1 MNYEITGIDVSK
13 WQKEL
18 DWQTALRQGISFA
31 FIRSSE
37 GNRQKD
43 AFFEHNMLHTKMLGI
58 PRGIYHYFKPG
69 RDLKMQVDLFSAVIN
84 AWTFELDA
92 VVDVETSDGLNKV
105 EFRDRLAAFIHQT
118 EVRTGRKLM
127 IYTNQNI
134 FDNLLPPTDFAWK
147 RRLWIASYTSDEQ
160 PHMPAEW
167 RTHGKTWTFWQ
178 HSARNGLGYHYGA
191 ATKSICLDRFN
202 GVRADFQKL
211 YKLASLPQPPEQP
224 PQEPP
229 ADPPAPSPAGAPCYQ
244 VISPALHVFSAPR
257 LDAAIVGDLVRGDR
271 VELHDVHGTDE
282 VWMQIGV
289 GKWCLYAYN
298 GAELMQKVPRGA

>member
-1 MNYEITGIDVSK
+1 
-13 WQKEL
+13 
-18 DWQTALRQGISFA
+18 
-31 FIRSSE
+31 
-37 GNRQKD
+37 
-43 AFFEHNMLHTKMLGI
+43 
-58 PRGIYHYFKPG
+58 
-69 RDLKMQVDLFSAVIN
+69 
-84 AWTFELDA
+84 
-92 VVDVETSDGLNKV
+92 VDVETSDGLNKV